1 MKQKHKK
8 AELGYTVPEDYF
20 KESKK
25 RMTVNTLL
33 KANKSNRGQRFL
45 WVGIAAS
52 MLLLIGLFE
61 MEKTTST
68 QFDFEAIIIDS
79 LVEDDATFDDLF
91 EEQYILAEY

>member
-33 KANKSNRGQRFL
+33 KVRPLKKKIQMS
-45 WVGIAAS
+45 
-52 MLLLIGLFE
+52 
-61 MEKTTST
+61 
-68 QFDFEAIIIDS
+68 
-79 LVEDDATFDDLF
+79 
-91 EEQYILAEY
+91 